1 MVRVLGDFHQ
11 RARGERRVGI
21 RRLQPAR
28 RSTQGRGR
36 DVIRITKGFRGKEGA
51 ENSAFA
57 LINRVRPKLAAIKEA
72 IVIPVNPPSI
82 PGLGAQGGFEFWI
95 QSRGQSDAARLQE
108 TVAAFLAKAG
118 QRPELADLSATL
130 DAASRQLR
138 LQVDR
143 AKAETLGVPVPDV
156 YDPRQSLFG
165 SFFASQYNKYS
176 RVWQVVLQAEAQY
189 RADPGDIANIY
200 VRSRSNRMVP
210 LSAVVTTRYSVG
222 PDLIQRFNNFL
233 SVRVNGNAA
242 QGFSSGQAIAAMET
256 LAREA
261 L

>member
-1 MVRVLGDFHQ
+1 MLPGSFVPPEDQVYLLVAAILPDGASLGDFHQ

-138 LQVDR
+138 LRVDR
-143 AKAETLGVPVPDV
+143 AKAETLGVPIQDV
-156 YDPRQSLFG
+156 YDAVQTLFASL
-165 SFFASQYNKYS
+165 SASQYTKYS

-189 RADPGDIANIY
+189 RAQPSDIENIY
-200 VRSRSNRMVP
+200 VRSRSQKNGAVIGTRHHELQCRARSHPALQQRP
-210 LSAVVTTRYSVG
+210 LRW
-222 PDLIQRFNNFL
+222 R
-233 SVRVNGNAA
+233 
-242 QGFSSGQAIAAMET
+242 
-256 LAREA
+256 
-261 L
+261 

>member
-1 MVRVLGDFHQ
+1 
-11 RARGERRVGI
+11 
-21 RRLQPAR
+21 
-28 RSTQGRGR
+28 
-36 DVIRITKGFRGKEGA
+36 
-51 ENSAFA
+51 

-138 LQVDR
+138 LRVDR
-143 AKAETLGVPVPDV
+143 AKAETLGVPIQDV
-156 YDPRQSLFG
+156 YDAVQTLFG
-165 SFFASQYNKYS
+165 SLSASQYPKYS

-189 RADPGDIANIY
+189 RAQPSDIENIY
-200 VRSRSNRMVP
+200 VRSRSQKNGAVIGTRHHELQCRARSHPALQQRP
-210 LSAVVTTRYSVG
+210 LRW
-222 PDLIQRFNNFL
+222 R
-233 SVRVNGNAA
+233 
-242 QGFSSGQAIAAMET
+242 
-256 LAREA
+256 
-261 L
+261 

>member
-1 MVRVLGDFHQ
+1 MVRVWAIFTKEPAVKDASVFAGYSLLDDQLKAVAGTLFVSLKDF
-11 RARGERRVGI
+11 GER
-21 RRLQPAR
+21 
-28 RSTQGRGR
+28 
-36 DVIRITKGFRGKEGA
+36 KGA

-108 TVAAFLAKAG
+108 TVAAFLAKVG

-138 LQVDR
+138 LRVDR
-143 AKAETLGVPVPDV
+143 AKAETLGVPIQDV
-156 YDPRQSLFG
+156 YDAVQTLFG
-165 SFFASQYNKYS
+165 SLSASQYTKYS

-189 RADPGDIANIY
+189 RAQPSDIENIY
-200 VRSRSNRMVP
+200 VRSGSQKNGAVIGTRHHELQCRARSHPALQQRP
-210 LSAVVTTRYSVG
+210 LRW
-222 PDLIQRFNNFL
+222 R
-233 SVRVNGNAA
+233 
-242 QGFSSGQAIAAMET
+242 
-256 LAREA
+256 
-261 L
+261 